1 MNNFELNKFT
11 PETLQATNDNW
22 LAIAGEDEYLAEYF
36 RLFKNIEPSIKDK
49 HIHYESVYYGL
60 FENNNGYAS
69 SIIEIV
75 TSKKPKGVMTK
86 VLNIFV
92 TPKFSDL
99 IQFNSEF
106 TKIYIN
112 TLLESLKLSQS
123 TTEGYQLKIYG
134 RTNDFLT
141 TLYAIHVKLSQNK
154 IDGIKSV
161 SMQGRFLMIEHN

>member
-1 MNNFELNKFT
+1 MNTFELNKFT
-11 PETLQATNDNW
+11 PETLKATNDNW
-22 LAIAGEDEYLAEYF
+22 LAIAGEEEYLAEYF
-36 RLFKNIEPSIKDK
+36 RLFRIIEPTIKDK

-86 VLNIFV
+86 ILNIEV
-92 TPKFSDL
+92 GPKFFSPT
-99 IQFNSEF
+99 NTSEY
-106 TKIYIN
+106 TEIYIN

-134 RTNDFLT
+134 RTNELLS
-141 TLYAIHVKLSQNK
+141 TLYAVHIKLSQNK